1 MERGLN
7 AMGVI
12 GKHGVNTTT
21 PENILLGAGTIHKN
35 LEWDS
40 ANKTWKGDII
50 GATSGGNSVEIKGE
64 IKDIELDGALV
75 KVKGLAVMQ
84 GGTATMEVNFA
95 ELSADVMKMAML
107 GEDGESD
114 AEGYNL
120 IQTKANITEGDYV
133 DNFAFVGETANG
145 AKQIIVILESALCTS
160 GLKIEGK
167 NKENAVIKLT
177 MEAYAENSGNLDRIP
192 VKIYYPDEILA

>member
-1 MERGLN
+1 MS
-7 AMGVI
+7 VI
-12 GKHGVNTTT
+12 GKHGVSATT

-35 LEWDS
+35 LTWEGN
-40 ANKTWKGDII
+40 AWKGDII

-95 ELSADVMKMAML
+95 ELSVDVMKMGMI
-107 GEDGESD
+107 GEVSDESD
-114 AEGYNL
+114 ATGYSM
-120 IQTKANITEGDYV
+120 IQTKANIDEGDYIQ
-133 DNFAFVGETANG
+133 NFAFVGKTAND
-145 AKQIIVILESALCTS
+145 AKDIIVIMENALCTS

-167 NKENAVIKLT
+167 NKENSVIALT
-177 MEAYAENSGNLDRIP
+177 MEAYADNAGNLDRVP
-192 VKIYYPDEILA
+192 VKIYYPTAPIV